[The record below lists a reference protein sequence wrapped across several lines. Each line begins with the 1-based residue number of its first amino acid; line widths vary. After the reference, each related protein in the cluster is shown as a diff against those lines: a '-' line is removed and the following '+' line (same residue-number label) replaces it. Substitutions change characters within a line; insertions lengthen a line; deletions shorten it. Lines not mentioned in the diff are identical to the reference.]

1 MAKNNHKGGESLPLA
16 RTRKQSLR
24 LLSTPSPRG
33 KAPKTPKVSRE
44 FCETKLDSERKRTNN
59 APDSTPIEAPYELV
73 VKMTSCH
80 FYFSSFHFALQNKN
94 SRIYC

>member
-1 MAKNNHKGGESLPLA
+1 MAKNIHKGGESLPLA
-16 RTRKQSLR
+16 RTSL
-24 LLSTPSPRG
+24 LATPSSGGHPR
-33 KAPKTPKVSRE
+33 
-44 FCETKLDSERKRTNN
+44 N
-59 APDSTPIEAPYELV
+59 APVDTPIEAPYELV

>member
-1 MAKNNHKGGESLPLA
+1 MAKKIKGGESLPLA
-16 RTRKQSLR
+16 RTSSLA
-24 LLSTPSPRG
+24 TPSPRG
-33 KAPKTPKVSRE
+33 KAPKTPEKS
-44 FCETKLDSERKRTNN
+44 CERKRTTN
-59 APDSTPIEAPYELV
+59 APDSAPIEAPYELV

>member
-33 KAPKTPKVSRE
+33 KAPKTPENSPV
-44 FCETKLDSERKRTNN
+44 
-59 APDSTPIEAPYELV
+59 EAPYELV

-80 FYFSSFHFALQNKN
+80 FYFPSFHFALQNKN